1 MTKGIKI
8 AIVLSLV
15 MAIIGVVFGG
25 LVNGFTL
32 RTVIL
37 YGVMAAFLG
46 AVGAPEIEPKYFRY
60 PTIWQVLFSIAGCS
74 LFAFSM
80 RAPLEGYVLAV
91 LIGGFLGF
99 TAHYW
104 VKYVS
109 FP

>member
-1 MTKGIKI
+1 MIKGIKL
-8 AIVLSLV
+8 AIVVSLIF
-15 MAIIGVVFGG
+15 AIISIVFGG
-25 LVNGFTL
+25 LGNGFTM

-37 YGVMAAFLG
+37 YGVMGAFLG

-60 PTIWQVLFSIAGCS
+60 PTIWQVFFSIVGCS

-80 RAPLEGYVLAV
+80 HAPLEGYVAAV

-104 VKYVS
+104 VKHVS